1 MKKKSIDVN
10 IYIDSNHLKTSIDQ
24 ITLRLQDLNLEL
36 CKYHKLESFKS
47 FDLNHN
53 SYGRLIAY
61 IFSSFFHEFE
71 ENLINNDKSFFSRI
85 YSPKKIDCGPFLTE
99 RVLEDLV
106 YDFEK
111 KLSKNEIF
119 EKFQKVHLRPI
130 NEAIHF
136 KVNSYLHFFIGNI
149 LVMKYRN

>member
-1 MKKKSIDVN
+1 MKNKSHLSEKIENLRENLKIKDEILASLKKKSIDVN

-47 FDLNHN
+47 FDLNYN

-85 YSPKKIDCGPFLTE
+85 YSPKKNCCPVEFYKNLHKKGNLFLVPFGMNLG
-99 RVLEDLV
+99 V
-106 YDFEK
+106 
-111 KLSKNEIF
+111 
-119 EKFQKVHLRPI
+119 
-130 NEAIHF
+130 
-136 KVNSYLHFFIGNI
+136 
-149 LVMKYRN
+149 